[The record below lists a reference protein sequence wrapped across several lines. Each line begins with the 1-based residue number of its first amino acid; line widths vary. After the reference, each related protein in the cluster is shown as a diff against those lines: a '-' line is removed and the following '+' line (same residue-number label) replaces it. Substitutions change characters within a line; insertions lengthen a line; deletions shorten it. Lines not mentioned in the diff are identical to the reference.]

1 MLVLEMLMLEDLI
14 KQSEKSEGKINARER
29 SRIETRRR
37 LLLSGA
43 KEFAKNGFERTSIS
57 VIAKDAGVATGTVFF
72 HFNSKEG
79 LFREIALYYLSE
91 LHTRL
96 RASNQIPTK
105 TIEESLRNHTE
116 TVVGF
121 IEENHGLFNI
131 IVNRLVLGEDFGN
144 DIKMLLVEEQAKR
157 FEEGISEGVFRD
169 DVNVNIASRATIGML
184 LGVVTWWLNSPG
196 NTSREGLIDT
206 ITKLRSSM
214 LSTSKRS

>member
-1 MLVLEMLMLEDLI
+1 MLEELI
-14 KQSEKSEGKINARER
+14 KQSEKFEGKINARER

-37 LLLSGA
+37 LLLTGA
-43 KEFAKNGFERTSIS
+43 KEFAKNGFEGTSVS
-57 VIAKDAGVATGTVFF
+57 VIAKEAGVASGTVFF
-72 HFNSKEG
+72 HFKSKEG

-96 RASNQIPTK
+96 RASNQVPTK

-121 IEENHGLFNI
+121 IEEHHGFFNI
-131 IVNRLVLGEDFGN
+131 IVHRLVLGEDFGN
-144 DIKMLLVEEQAKR
+144 EIKTLLVEEQAKR
-157 FEEGISEGVFRD
+157 FREGISEGVFRD
-169 DVNVNIASRATIGML
+169 DVNVNIASQATIGML

-196 NTSREGLIDT
+196 NTSREDLIDT

-214 LSTSKRS
+214 LSTSKRN

>member
-1 MLVLEMLMLEDLI
+1 MLEELI
-14 KQSEKSEGKINARER
+14 KQSEKSAGKINARER

-43 KEFAKNGFERTSIS
+43 NEFAKKGFERTSIS

-72 HFNSKEG
+72 HFINKEG
-79 LFREIALYYLSE
+79 LFREIAIYYLAE

-96 RASNQIPTK
+96 RASNKIPTK

-131 IVNRLVLGEDFGN
+131 ILNRLVLGEDFGN
-144 DIKMLLVEEQAKR
+144 DIKTVLVEEQANR
-157 FEEGISEGVFRD
+157 FREGISEGIFRD
-169 DVNVNIASRATIGML
+169 DVNVNIASQATIGML

-196 NTSREGLIDT
+196 NTSREDLIDT
-206 ITKLRSSM
+206 ITKLRSAM
-214 LSTSKRS
+214 LTSSKKN

>member
-1 MLVLEMLMLEDLI
+1 MFFVENLMLEDLI
-14 KQSEKSEGKINARER
+14 KKSEKSEGEVNARER

-43 KEFAKNGFERTSIS
+43 KEFAKEGFEKTSIS

-79 LFREIALYYLSE
+79 LFREIALYYLAE

-96 RASNQIPTK
+96 RASNKVPTK

-116 TVVGF
+116 TVVRF
-121 IEENHGLFNI
+121 IEENHGIFNI
-131 IVNRLVLGEDFGN
+131 IVNRLVVGEDFGN
-144 DIKMLLVEEQAKR
+144 DIKKVLVEEQADR
-157 FEEGISEGVFRD
+157 FREGISEGIFRD
-169 DVNVNIASRATIGML
+169 DVNVYIASQATIGML

-196 NTSREGLIDT
+196 NTSREDLIDT

-214 LSTSKRS
+214 LSSSKRT

>member
-1 MLVLEMLMLEDLI
+1 MLEELI

-37 LLLSGA
+37 LLLTGA
-43 KEFAKNGFERTSIS
+43 KEFEKNGFERTSIS
-57 VIAKDAGVATGTVFF
+57 VIAKEAGVATGTVFF
-72 HFNSKEG
+72 HFRSKEG

-116 TVVGF
+116 TVVSF
-121 IEENHGLFNI
+121 IEENHGVFNI
-131 IVNRLVLGEDFGN
+131 IVNRLVFGEDFGN

-157 FEEGISEGVFRD
+157 FKEGISEGIFRD
-169 DVNVNIASRATIGML
+169 DVNVNIASQATIGML

-196 NTSREGLIDT
+196 NTSREDLIDT

>member
-1 MLVLEMLMLEDLI
+1 MLDELI
-14 KQSEKSEGKINARER
+14 RQSEKTEGKINARER

-57 VIAKDAGVATGTVFF
+57 AIAKDAGVATGTVFF

-79 LFREIALYYLSE
+79 LFREIALYYLTE
-91 LHTRL
+91 MHTRL

-116 TVVGF
+116 TMVDF
-121 IEENHGLFNI
+121 IEGNHGVFNI

-144 DIKMLLVEEQAKR
+144 VIKTILVEEQADR
-157 FEEGISEGVFRD
+157 FREGISEGVFRN
-169 DVNVNIASRATIGML
+169 DVNVKIAAQATIGML
-184 LGVVTWWLNSPG
+184 LGVVTWWLNAPG
-196 NTSREGLIDT
+196 NTCKEDLIDT

-214 LSTSKRS
+214 LSTSERS

>member
-1 MLVLEMLMLEDLI
+1 MLMLEELI

-37 LLLSGA
+37 LLLTGA
-43 KEFAKNGFERTSIS
+43 KEFEKNGFERTSIS
-57 VIAKDAGVATGTVFF
+57 VIAKEAGVATGTVFF
-72 HFNSKEG
+72 HFRSKEG

-116 TVVGF
+116 TVVSF
-121 IEENHGLFNI
+121 IEENHGVFNI
-131 IVNRLVLGEDFGN
+131 IVNRLVFGEDFGN

-157 FEEGISEGVFRD
+157 FKEGISEGIFRD
-169 DVNVNIASRATIGML
+169 DVNVNIASQATIGML

-196 NTSREGLIDT
+196 NTSREDLIDT

>member
-1 MLVLEMLMLEDLI
+1 MLEELI
-14 KQSEKSEGKINARER
+14 KQSEKSEEKLNARER

-37 LLLSGA
+37 LLLTGA
-43 KEFAKNGFERTSIS
+43 KEFAKNGFDRTSIS

-121 IEENHGLFNI
+121 IEENHGMFNI
-131 IVNRLVLGEDFGN
+131 IVNRLVLGGDLGN
-144 DIKMLLVEEQAKR
+144 DIKMLLIEEQAKR
-157 FEEGISEGVFRD
+157 FREGISEGVFRD
-169 DVNVNIASRATIGML
+169 DVNVNIASQATIGML

-196 NTSREGLIDT
+196 DTSREDLIDT
-206 ITKLRSSM
+206 ITKMRSSM
-214 LSTSKRS
+214 LSTSKKS